1 MKKIAIILLMLIST
15 NLFAQITDKI
25 SETEKIYTLS
35 KVWSEMKR
43 NFVFYDR
50 LEFDWDSLYIKNIDR
65 VKETKNDFE
74 FYMIMKEFV
83 ASVKDGHTNFYTPRE
98 VFKYSGNLPIQAR
111 MIEEKVIITNVKNDS
126 LSKIGIKRGM
136 QIVKINNLKAEEYAD
151 MFVAPYVS
159 ASTQQDL
166 LNRTYNYNLFYG
178 LKDEAVKLELKDQKE
193 EIKNYVLS
201 RKLKSKWSKEE
212 TMSFDVINDN
222 IGVLT
227 IKNFYADN
235 FTQSFDSL
243 FKNIMNVD
251 KLIIDIRKNDGG
263 NSNKAHYVLKHL
275 TDQPFYGS
283 SWRSRKYIPAFIS
296 WNYDEEW
303 YTQEATKKEVLEGDK
318 FIKQVVLLIGV
329 QTFSAAE
336 DFTVAFKQMN
346 RGKIIGQSTG
356 GSTGNPIMFKFEDG
370 SFVRICT
377 KEDFFANGEEF
388 IGKGIEPDIYI
399 EPTIIDFR
407 NEKDI
412 ELLKAIEILNT
423 N

>member
-1 MKKIAIILLMLIST
+1 
-15 NLFAQITDKI
+15 
-25 SETEKIYTLS
+25 
-35 KVWSEMKR
+35 MKR

-50 LEFDWDSLYIKNIDR
+50 LEFDWDSLYIKNINR

-74 FYMIMKEFV
+74 FYLIMKEFV

-111 MIEEKVIITNVKNDS
+111 MIEGKVIITEVRNDS
-126 LSKIGIKRGM
+126 LSRIGIKRGM
-136 QIVKINNLKAEEYAD
+136 QIIRINNLKADEYSKK
-151 MFVAPYVS
+151 FVVPYVS

-178 LKDEAVKLELKDQKE
+178 LKDEAVELELKDSKG

-201 RKLKSKWSKEE
+201 RKLKSKWSKKE
-212 TMSFDVINDN
+212 TISFEVINDN
-222 IGVLT
+222 IGILT
-227 IKNFYADN
+227 IRNFYADD
-235 FTQSFDSL
+235 FIQSFDSL
-243 FKNIMNVD
+243 FTQIMNVD
-251 KLIIDIRKNDGG
+251 KLIIDIRKNGGG

-275 TDQPFYGS
+275 TDKPFYGS

-296 WNYDEEW
+296 WNHDEEW
-303 YTQEATKKEVLEGDK
+303 HNQEAAVKEVLEGDK
-318 FIKQVVLLIGV
+318 FMKQVVLLIGV

-346 RGKIIGQSTG
+346 RGKIIGQATG
-356 GSTGNPIMFKFEDG
+356 GSTGNPIMFKFKDD

-388 IGKGIEPDIYI
+388 VGQGINPDIYI
-399 EPTIIDFR
+399 KPTIVDFR

-412 ELLKAIEILNT
+412 ELLKAIEILNI